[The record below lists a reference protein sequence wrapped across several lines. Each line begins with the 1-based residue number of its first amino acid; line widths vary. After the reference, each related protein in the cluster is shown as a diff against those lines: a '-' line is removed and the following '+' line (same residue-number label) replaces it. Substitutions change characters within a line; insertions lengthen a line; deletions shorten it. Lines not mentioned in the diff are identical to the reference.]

1 MKKMILTLAIAISSL
16 ASFAAGEET
25 TVNATIQNAFNK
37 EFAGATDVAWTMGKN
52 SYKASFV
59 MNNQR
64 LMAYYTTEG
73 ELMGITRNM
82 SSLDLPLNLQAG
94 LKKNYSS
101 YWISDLFEVSNNDGS
116 SYYITLEKAD
126 ESVVLESSNGGKW
139 TVYKKITKA

>member
-16 ASFAAGEET
+16 ASFAAEET

-37 EFAGATDVAWTMGKN
+37 EFAGATDVAWTIGKN

-64 LMAYYTTEG
+64 LMAYYTTDG
-73 ELMGITRNM
+73 ELMGITRNL
-82 SSLDLPLNLQAG
+82 SSLDLPLNLQSG
-94 LKKNYSS
+94 LKKNYNG
-101 YWISDLFEVSNNDGS
+101 YWISDLFEVSNNDGN

-126 ESVVLESSNGGKW
+126 ESIVLEASNGGKW
-139 TVYKKITKA
+139 SVYKKITKA

>member
-1 MKKMILTLAIAISSL
+1 MKKIILTLAIAISSI

-25 TVNATIQNAFNK
+25 VVNATIQNAFNK
-37 EFAGATDVAWTMGKN
+37 EFAGATDVAWTIGKS

-64 LMAYYTTEG
+64 LMAYYTTDG
-73 ELMGITRNM
+73 ELMGITRNL
-82 SSLDLPLNLQAG
+82 SSLDLPLNLQTG
-94 LKKNYSS
+94 LKKSYND

-126 ESVVLESSNGGKW
+126 ESVVLESSNGSKW